1 MPRRSFAKM
10 TASVRETVP
19 KEDYITLDKG
29 PVYIKGLPIKRKSAN
44 VTKFARDNINAAW
57 RSAVRAFVLAASK
70 RIKVRSGMS
79 MASLLSLAGVAGG
92 GARSTVA
99 SKASFGKAMKGIT
112 EKQVWGGYADSIG
125 PFRSRALGER
135 LGKKAYKIN
144 FLSGRASTVKFQFQ
158 IKVMQYAIHETRSS
172 WNTLARGKKAFIR
185 VFKKEM
191 LERFNEKAL
200 YNLFV
205 RGRFI

>member
-1 MPRRSFAKM
+1 MPKFM
-10 TASVRETVP
+10 MQMGPEGASVP

-29 PVYIKGLPIKRKSAN
+29 PVYIKGIPIRRKSAN

-57 RSAVRAFVLAASK
+57 RAAVRAFVLEASK
-70 RIKVRSGMS
+70 KIKVKSGMS

-92 GARSTVA
+92 GARSTVM
-99 SKASFGKAMKGIT
+99 SKASSGKAMKGIT
-112 EKQVWGGYADSIG
+112 ERQVWGGYTDNVG

-135 LGKKAYKIN
+135 LGKNAYKVN

-185 VFKKEM
+185 VFEKEM
-191 LERFNEKAL
+191 KARFSEKAL
-200 YNLFV
+200 YTLFV
-205 RGRFI
+205 GGRFI